1 MKTLAAILK
10 TMRPKQWTKNL
21 LLFAALLFAKQF
33 TNLQA
38 IGQVVIAF
46 ALFCVLSGTVYLVND
61 VVDREQDRKHP
72 RKCKRPV
79 ASGALSP
86 RTAIAA
92 AVIMAPL
99 SIAGCFALNTA
110 TGAVATAYLG
120 LTLAYHFWLKHLVIL
135 DALAVAGGFV
145 FRAVAGAEAISVVI
159 SPWLLM
165 CTLLLALFLSFT
177 KRRQEIVLLEDDA
190 YATRQ
195 ILAEYTPH
203 LLDQMIATVT
213 ACTIMS
219 YCLYTI
225 SERTV
230 HEVGSRDLLLTIPI
244 VIYGV
249 FRYLYLVHRHGQGD
263 APDQV
268 LLNDMPLLV
277 TVLVYVLAVALV
289 FYLGAGGLGGPI
301 LPSNNGSW

>member
-38 IGQVVIAF
+38 IGQVVTAF

-92 AVIMAPL
+92 AVVMAPL
-99 SIAGCFALNTA
+99 SIAGCFALNMA
-110 TGAVATAYLG
+110 TGIVATAYLG

-244 VIYGV
+244 VIYGI

-277 TVLVYVLAVALV
+277 TVVVYVAAVALV

>member
-92 AVIMAPL
+92 AVVMAPL
-99 SIAGCFALNTA
+99 SIAGCFALNMA
-110 TGAVATAYLG
+110 TGIVATAYLG

-244 VIYGV
+244 VIYGI

-277 TVLVYVLAVALV
+277 TVVVYVAAVALV

>member
-1 MKTLAAILK
+1 
-10 TMRPKQWTKNL
+10 
-21 LLFAALLFAKQF
+21 
-33 TNLQA
+33 
-38 IGQVVIAF
+38 
-46 ALFCVLSGTVYLVND
+46 
-61 VVDREQDRKHP
+61 
-72 RKCKRPV
+72 
-79 ASGALSP
+79 
-86 RTAIAA
+86 
-92 AVIMAPL
+92 
-99 SIAGCFALNTA
+99 
-110 TGAVATAYLG
+110 VATAYLG

-244 VIYGV
+244 VIYGI

-277 TVLVYVLAVALV
+277 TVVVYVAAVALV